1 MKKPNIIIGK
11 KQIILACLTLILGLA
26 IYLNYAFA
34 GSERDITAS
43 LTKDDASSKEDIV
56 NYGDAE
62 FVSAESDASDSLTD
76 ASDNYFSQARLAKMT
91 SRDEAVETL
100 TSILNGGD
108 LTKDEMSA
116 VQAEAFQM
124 SKLVESEDKI
134 ENLIRAQGFSECV
147 VYLDG
152 DSANIVVKTE
162 GLVPSEAAQI
172 KDILLSEISVK
183 SENIRIF
190 EVK

>member
-1 MKKPNIIIGK
+1 
-11 KQIILACLTLILGLA
+11 
-26 IYLNYAFA
+26 
-34 GSERDITAS
+34 
-43 LTKDDASSKEDIV
+43 
-56 NYGDAE
+56 
-62 FVSAESDASDSLTD
+62 
-76 ASDNYFSQARLAKMT
+76 MT

-100 TSILNGGD
+100 TSILGGGD
-108 LTKDEMSA
+108 LTQEEISTMQ
-116 VQAEAFQM
+116 VEAFQL
-124 SKLVESEDKI
+124 SKMVESEDKI
-134 ENLIRAQGFSECV
+134 ESLIKAQGFSDCV

-172 KDILLSEISVK
+172 KDILLSEITLK

>member
-1 MKKPNIIIGK
+1 MKKPSVIIGK
-11 KQIILACLTLILGLA
+11 KQIILACLTLILGVA
-26 IYLNYAFA
+26 VYMNYTFA
-34 GSERDITAS
+34 DAEKDLTAVLSSE
-43 LTKDDASSKEDIV
+43 DDSSV

-62 FVSAESDASDSLTD
+62 LVNTD
-76 ASDNYFSQARLAKMT
+76 AAAEAGSDYFSQARLAKMT

-100 TSILNGGD
+100 TSILGGGD
-108 LTKDEMSA
+108 LTQEEISTMQ
-116 VQAEAFQM
+116 VEAFQL
-124 SKLVESEDKI
+124 SKMVESEDKI
-134 ENLIRAQGFSECV
+134 ESLIKAQGFSDCV

-172 KDILLSEISVK
+172 KDILLSEITLK

>member
-1 MKKPNIIIGK
+1 MKKPTVIIGK
-11 KQIILACLTLILGLA
+11 KQIILACLTLILGVA
-26 IYLNYAFA
+26 VYMNYTFA
-34 GSERDITAS
+34 EAESDLTAVLSSED
-43 LTKDDASSKEDIV
+43 KSSV

-62 FVSAESDASDSLTD
+62 LVSTDSAVDNASD
-76 ASDNYFSQARLAKMT
+76 YFSQARLAKMT

-100 TSILNGGD
+100 TSILGGGD
-108 LTKDEMSA
+108 LTQDEISTMQ
-116 VQAEAFQM
+116 VEAFQL
-124 SKLVESEDKI
+124 SKMVESEDKI
-134 ENLIRAQGFSECV
+134 ENLIKAQGFSDCV

-172 KDILLSEISVK
+172 KDILLSEITLK